1 MTRAAAAL
9 ATAALAAA
17 LVSGCESTQ
26 EQSARIA
33 RSLGHQSA
41 RTGTTKIGAESR
53 SVRVVKAVVV
63 PGNPA
68 AVALELANSGAA
80 AATAIPV
87 LVAVRDAKGTVV
99 YRNDTKGIEASI
111 QRLALLGAHATVWWV
126 DNQVLASGGGL
137 PTRVSARVGVGN
149 GAPRAAAAGGA
160 GGAGG
165 AGALSVRGVEASNSF
180 PGPHVDV
187 TVHNGG
193 SAAQSQIAVYAVA
206 ISGSRVVGAGL
217 ALIASLPGAASTPA
231 EIPMTGTVSGAKI
244 ATTAVGGSG

>member
-17 LVSGCESTQ
+17 LVSGCERTQ

-33 RSLGHQSA
+33 LSLGHQSA

-160 GGAGG
+160 GGAG
-165 AGALSVRGVEASNSF
+165 ALSVRGVEASNSF

>member
-160 GGAGG
+160 GGAG
-165 AGALSVRGVEASNSF
+165 ALSVRGVEASNSF